1 MAGPGFLF
9 GDRDLMFNDRY
20 AHHHGV
26 RVHFPQVVADEQGEE
41 SDDDSGYRSDDTASW
56 DGLSEAY
63 GFRWP
68 PPHRHDPLFPQPSS
82 RRSLVPVG
90 IGQSG
95 QFSFQQVHHHY
106 HRYISNHRHEHHHHA
121 SGTVQHYH
129 NHYHEHFDCQG
140 NMRDEPCKCQNCNRN
155 VTGDNDQEISSP
167 TVGTMLALE
176 DISHAPETVPT
187 PFQIVPE
194 LLPEITEE
202 CASHLAS
209 CPQAKPEAS
218 LQEWVVSTALPLVR
232 TTCWV

>member
-1 MAGPGFLF
+1 MAARGFLF
-9 GDRDLMFNDRY
+9 GDRELMFNDRS

-26 RVHFPQVVADEQGEE
+26 RVHIPQAVADEQGQE
-41 SDDDSGYRSDDTASW
+41 SDDDSGYASDDTASC

-68 PPHRHDPLFPQPSS
+68 PPHRPDPLFPQPSL
-82 RRSLVPVG
+82 RRSLVPVR
-90 IGQSG
+90 IGQC
-95 QFSFQQVHHHY
+95 SFQQVHHHY
-106 HRYISNHRHEHHHHA
+106 HSYISNHRHEHHHHA

-140 NMRDEPCKCQNCNRN
+140 NMRDEPCKCQNA
-155 VTGDNDQEISSP
+155 QEVSSP

-176 DISHAPETVPT
+176 DISPVRETVPT
-187 PFQIVPE
+187 QIVPE

-209 CPQAKPEAS
+209 YPQATPEES
-218 LQEWVVSTALPLVR
+218 LQEWVASTALPLAR
-232 TTCWV
+232 TACWV